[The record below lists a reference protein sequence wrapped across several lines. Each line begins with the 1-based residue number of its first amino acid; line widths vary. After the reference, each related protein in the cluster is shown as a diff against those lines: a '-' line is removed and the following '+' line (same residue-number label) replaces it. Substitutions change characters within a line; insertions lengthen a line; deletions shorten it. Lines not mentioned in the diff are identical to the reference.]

1 MKGFEEINVL
11 RKEIEELKVKIKATE
26 NEIKQKDKE
35 INLLEKSKD
44 GHIKN
49 LENILNKSREREI
62 KKDQTIKELEIKVND
77 MVKERDDFYTT
88 IGERDMLYLDFKER
102 IEIKYGY
109 ESGDDESE
117 YESDE
122 NVNET
127 LEKTKKCELFDF
139 IGKTIS
145 GLKTHITKKHRDK

>member
-1 MKGFEEINVL
+1 MRIT
-11 RKEIEELKVKIKATE
+11 ATE
-26 NEIKQKDKE
+26 NEIKQKGEE
-35 INLLEKSKD
+35 INLIEKSKD

-49 LENILNKSREREI
+49 WENILNKSRERET
-62 KKDQTIKELEIKVND
+62 KKDQTIKELEMKVND

-102 IEIKYGY
+102 MEIKYGY

-127 LEKTKKCELFDF
+127 LEKTKQKCELCEF

-145 GLKTHITKKHRDK
+145 GLKTHITRKHRDK